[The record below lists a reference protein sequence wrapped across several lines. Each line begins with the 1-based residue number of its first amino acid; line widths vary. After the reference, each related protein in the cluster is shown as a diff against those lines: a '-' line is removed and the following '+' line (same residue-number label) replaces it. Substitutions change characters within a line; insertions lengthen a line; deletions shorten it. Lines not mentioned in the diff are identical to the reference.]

1 MNVVM
6 YGDDAMIL
14 ARSRRELEEKL
25 NAYVCAC
32 RDMGL
37 EVNRDKSEIFVVGG
51 ELIPEKIAEIEVKK
65 SINYLGMEIDE
76 KGRWENNVER

>member
-1 MNVVM
+1 MVM

-37 EVNRDKSEIFVVGG
+37 EVNRDKS
-51 ELIPEKIAEIEVKK
+51 
-65 SINYLGMEIDE
+65 
-76 KGRWENNVER
+76 